1 MKIQKIYLLILVLI
15 ASSCNKVDISIDRD
29 HFFVSNDDATMP
41 VYVRGNLESDVIIL
55 FLHGGP
61 GGNASQATFIPS
73 FQEIENSFAIAYW
86 DQRASGLSQGNPD
99 KSTFTVEQFVEDTY
113 FVVDALKKRY
123 IGKQIFLFGHS
134 WGGAL
139 GAAYLSTTNYQ
150 NNITGFICMDSG
162 HNLAVGLPLSV
173 DWVENYA
180 NEQVNQGTNI
190 SYWTDV
196 AAWCT
201 TNPDMTNSDNYFKY
215 VDYLNETDA
224 YRHDNQEVEID
235 NVTAGD
241 ILNSR
246 LSLATL
252 IGGQYLS
259 QNFNIL
265 ELNLSNEMS
274 AISIPSMVLWGE
286 YDGVNTLDM
295 AYDAYNSLG
304 TDPSQKELV
313 ILENS
318 AHEGYLEEPEKF
330 RNHVIDFIIEYK

>member
-1 MKIQKIYLLILVLI
+1 MKSWRLFVLLILIL
-15 ASSCNKVDISIDRD
+15 SNSCKNEELFWEDS
-29 HFFVSNDDATMP
+29 FFVSNEGASMP
-41 VYVRGNLESDVIIL
+41 VYLRGNIESDVIIL

-73 FQEIENSFAIAYW
+73 FQEIENSYAIAYW
-86 DQRASGLSQGNPD
+86 DQRASGLSLGNPG
-99 KSTFTVEQFVEDTY
+99 KSTFTVDQFVQDTY
-113 FVVDALKKRY
+113 FIVEALKKRY
-123 IGKQIFLFGHS
+123 NGKQIFILGHS

-139 GAAYLSTTNYQ
+139 GAAYLSTNDYQ
-150 NNITGFICMDSG
+150 ANIAGFICMDSG
-162 HNLAVGLPLSV
+162 HNLAEGLPLSV

-180 NEQVNQGTNI
+180 NELVNQGTNL

-196 AAWCT
+196 AAWCAS
-201 TNPDMTNSDNYFKY
+201 NPDMTIPDNYFKY

-235 NVTAGD
+235 NVTASD
-241 ILNSR
+241 VLNSR
-246 LSLATL
+246 LSLAIL

-265 ELNLSNEMS
+265 DLNLSDEM
-274 AISIPSMVLWGE
+274 ANITIPTLVLWGE
-286 YDGVNTLDM
+286 YDGVNTIDM

-304 TDPSQKELV
+304 TDPSEKELL

-318 AHEGYLEEPEKF
+318 AHEGYLEEPEAFK
-330 RNHVIDFIIEYK
+330 NQVLDFIEKYK